1 MSRYIR
7 KEDIMAVANSFIFTD
22 KAQRKQYMVFLEYCI
37 DNAPTAYDLDKV
49 VRELENIKL
58 VRVEQCHEDYEIE
71 IMTERNFNDAIEIVK
86 RGGVK

>member
-22 KAQRKQYMVFLEYCI
+22 KAQRKQYMDFLEYCI

-49 VRELENIKL
+49 VRELEEKYDNIPIQYDYNYESGL
-58 VRVEQCHEDYEIE
+58 EDGYEE
-71 IMTERNFNDAIEIVK
+71 AIEIVK